1 MKGGGMEKELAIIG
15 CGNMGS
21 AMLKGIVGAGLV
33 APENIMISDVHE
45 ESQQQLASEL
55 GCMGTC
61 NNREAVSG
69 ARTVIIAVKPQQLDK
84 VVRGFA
90 KSVGENTVVV
100 SIAAGVTLARLEG
113 LLGSD
118 CKIVRTMPNL
128 PAMVGEA
135 MSGLS
140 PNANVT
146 DEELAY
152 VKSLFEGFGK
162 AEVVPEDLMDAVVAV
177 SGSAPAYV
185 SVLIEAMADAAV
197 MEGMPRK
204 QAYRF
209 AEQSVLGTAKY
220 LLETGTHP
228 AELKDLVS
236 SPAGTAIQA
245 VATLEEDGLR
255 STIIHA
261 LTACAQRSRELA

>member
-1 MKGGGMEKELAIIG
+1 
-15 CGNMGS
+15 
-21 AMLKGIVGAGLV
+21 
-33 APENIMISDVHE
+33 
-45 ESQQQLASEL
+45 
-55 GCMGTC
+55 
-61 NNREAVSG
+61 
-69 ARTVIIAVKPQQLDK
+69 
-84 VVRGFA
+84 
-90 KSVGENTVVV
+90 
-100 SIAAGVTLARLEG
+100 
-113 LLGSD
+113 
-118 CKIVRTMPNL
+118 
-128 PAMVGEA
+128 
-135 MSGLS
+135 
-140 PNANVT
+140 
-146 DEELAY
+146 
-152 VKSLFEGFGK
+152 
-162 AEVVPEDLMDAVVAV
+162 MDAVVAV

-220 LLETGTHP
+220 LLETGTHA